1 VGVGPLLRRAIA
13 APEEAL
19 MALVPQIPPR
29 DSDLVREA
37 LSVNAI
43 VAARPKEWN
52 GLVRG
57 NKTEAAFYTDAA
69 YGETYPDTPAKI
81 VKGDQAGIDA
91 YNRIALLV
99 QDALAAAAP
108 KNPNYDPKGITWP
121 LKTTP
126 KKAKPGGVF
135 GAKRPWG
142 GTQTRWHAGYDLG
155 APLGSPV
162 LAPEAGTVV
171 AANSGWDYNAKTQK
185 GVKAIIVASDSG
197 QTWLLGGIRPGSA
210 TVKAGERVNAG
221 QKIAEVGAYE
231 GGSTMLHVQLY
242 DAVLT
247 EAQVNKRKSWP
258 KDGPMPANLIDPGP
272 LLDAAAKNTPAA
284 FFPSPE
290 ADDADV
296 FGELAEGL
304 EALGELA
311 DKLNPPTSSSAL
323 GWVLGGL
330 AVVGV
335 GVAVVVAASSS
346 STPRPRRRAA

>member
-1 VGVGPLLRRAIA
+1 
-13 APEEAL
+13 

-43 VAARPKEWN
+43 VAARPTEWN

-57 NKTEAAFYTDAA
+57 TKTEAAFYTDAA
-69 YGETYPDTPAKI
+69 YGETYPDTPPKI
-81 VKGDQAGIDA
+81 APGFQAGIDA

-135 GAKRPWG
+135 KAKRPWG

-162 LAPEAGTVV
+162 LAPEAGVIV
-171 AANSGWDYNAKTQK
+171 APDSGWEYDSKTGK
-185 GVKAIIVASDSG
+185 GVKSIILASDSG
-197 QTWLLGGIRPGSA
+197 HTWLLGGIRPGSSPL
-210 TVKAGERVNAG
+210 KAGDRVEAG
-221 QKIAEVGAYE
+221 DKIAEVGEYK
-231 GGSTMLHVQLY
+231 GGGKMLHVQLY
-242 DAVLT
+242 DAKLT
-247 EAQVNKRKSWP
+247 EAQVNKRKKWP
-258 KDGPMPANLIDPGP
+258 KDQPAPENLIDPAP
-272 LLDAAAKNTPAA
+272 LLDAAAKNTPAS

-296 FGELAEGL
+296 ASEVNEGAEG
-304 EALGELA
+304 
-311 DKLNPPTSSSAL
+311 SSSASSSSSI

-346 STPRPRRRAA
+346 STARPRRRAA